1 MQLTA
6 SPKFG
11 FLIDMDGVLYR
22 GTELIPGADRF
33 IRELCQRD
41 IPFRFLT
48 NNSQRTRRDVV
59 ARLARLGL
67 EVEDHHVFTSA
78 MATARFLA
86 QQKPGGTAYV
96 IGEGGLL
103 TALHQHGYAVVD
115 HAPDYVVVGEGRTF
129 NLELVESAVR
139 MILGGAK
146 LIATNMDPNCPTQN
160 GLRPGCGAMVAMLE
174 TATGVKAFSV
184 GKPSPVMMRAA
195 RKELGLTTD
204 ETAMIGDTMETDILG
219 GAQLG
224 FHTVLVLSG
233 GTKAEDLPRYAY
245 RPDVVVP
252 SIAELADM
260 MDLCGWC
267 PPWRTMAAK
276 TTPSSFVLG
285 PTAFD
290 DLPVAMSAKE

>member
-1 MQLTA
+1 MHQNA
-6 SPKFG
+6 RAKFG

-22 GTELIPGADRF
+22 GPELIAGAERF
-33 IRELCQRD
+33 VRELRDRD

-59 ARLARLGL
+59 ARLTRLGL
-67 EVEDHHVFTSA
+67 DVEDEHVFTSA

-115 HAPDYVVVGEGRTF
+115 HEPDYVVVGEGRTF
-129 NLELVESAVR
+129 NLELVEAAVR

-146 LIATNMDPNCPTQN
+146 LIATNLDPNCPTQN

-204 ETAMIGDTMETDILG
+204 ETTMIGDTMETDILG

-233 GTKAEDLPRYAY
+233 GTKPDDLPRYAY
-245 RPDVVVP
+245 RPEVVVP
-252 SIAELADM
+252 SLAELADLL
-260 MDLCGWC
+260 DRHDWR
-267 PPWRTMAAK
+267 PPWRPGAAANGK
-276 TTPSSFVLG
+276 
-285 PTAFD
+285 PTREA
-290 DLPVAMSAKE
+290 VGV